1 MYKTLDFPAA
11 LATARFHPAGKS
23 LDEVVSHVE
32 LTLRE
37 TENEPEWLSRANL
50 VEDANTDLYGLLGS
64 TPWPEV
70 GPTRRVSLSVE
81 RGNSEGWIIRVDL
94 VELVGDGDTQFWK
107 CRGLIRIKSL
117 SRSRTWSVAAI
128 VSWMLDVD

>member
-11 LATARFHPAGKS
+11 LAAARFHPAGKS

-107 CRGLIRIKSL
+107 CRG
-117 SRSRTWSVAAI
+117 
-128 VSWMLDVD
+128 